1 MVSVVTKALPVI
13 EMDMSGLYK
22 GRKLPNMFDVP
33 STLG

>member
-13 EMDMSGLYK
+13 KMDMSPVYK
-22 GRKLPNMFDVP
+22 CGKLPNMFDVP